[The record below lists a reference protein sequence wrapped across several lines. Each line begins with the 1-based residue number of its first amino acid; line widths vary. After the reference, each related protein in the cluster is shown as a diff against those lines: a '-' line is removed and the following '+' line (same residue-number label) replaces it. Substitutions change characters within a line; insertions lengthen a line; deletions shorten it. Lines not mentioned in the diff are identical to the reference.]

1 MPEQC
6 GTVRI
11 SRHRIIRKQKKTA
24 ASVTSQQNP
33 AMNDQEELPDCFF
46 VHALRRGIFT
56 LKKQSFH
63 ASIFNNMG
71 RVESYIFCSDS
82 ANC

>member
-1 MPEQC
+1 
-6 GTVRI
+6 
-11 SRHRIIRKQKKTA
+11 
-24 ASVTSQQNP
+24 
-33 AMNDQEELPDCFF
+33 MNDQEELPDCFF

-56 LKKQSFH
+56 LKKHSFH

>member
-1 MPEQC
+1 
-6 GTVRI
+6 
-11 SRHRIIRKQKKTA
+11 
-24 ASVTSQQNP
+24 
-33 AMNDQEELPDCFF
+33 MNDQEELPDCFF

>member
-11 SRHRIIRKQKKTA
+11 SRHRIIRKQKKTD

-82 ANC
+82 AIC

>member
-1 MPEQC
+1 
-6 GTVRI
+6 
-11 SRHRIIRKQKKTA
+11 
-24 ASVTSQQNP
+24 
-33 AMNDQEELPDCFF
+33 MNDQEELPDCFF
-46 VHALRRGIFT
+46 VHAIRRGIFT

-82 ANC
+82 AIC

>member
-1 MPEQC
+1 M
-6 GTVRI
+6 RN
-11 SRHRIIRKQKKTA
+11 SKN
-24 ASVTSQQNP
+24 QQAQYHQEAEKDSCICHKP
-33 AMNDQEELPDCFF
+33 AEPAINDQEELPDCFF

-56 LKKQSFH
+56 LKKHSFH

-71 RVESYIFCSDS
+71 RVESYIFYSDS